1 MNISGSDYTSVE
13 DLEAANGYDWCQ
25 TICDDLKVKATVPK
39 NCPNLQYKD
48 AYFFDGKQFA
58 FVVICFY
65 IPNVIFDRLCVLR
78 TCFFKQ

>member
-1 MNISGSDYTSVE
+1 MSMNISGSDYTSVE

-48 AYFFDGKQFA
+48 AYFFDGVLSRQSGLW
-58 FVVICFY
+58 ICVAQWNTLVERVY
-65 IPNVIFDRLCVLR
+65 
-78 TCFFKQ
+78 